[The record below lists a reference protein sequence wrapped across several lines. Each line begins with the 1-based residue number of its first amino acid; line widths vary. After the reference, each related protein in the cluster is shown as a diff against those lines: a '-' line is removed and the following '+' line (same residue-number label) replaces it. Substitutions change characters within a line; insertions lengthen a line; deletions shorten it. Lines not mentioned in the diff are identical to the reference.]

1 MSFIWDTANGVGN
14 SWPFGCL
21 PVICYRGLARAML
34 SQEAITLC
42 ILQCFLG
49 HQGLEFSSSCWEQE
63 QHRQLFS
70 PSGHFP
76 PAVIGTWVNAHGKPS
91 AHFWNSLP
99 ELFCPFY
106 RRVPST
112 LAVSSYVGSQ
122 PCMLNS
128 VNQALPGTSLHC
140 IPGPHCSQLS
150 NTIIFFCPNSSD
162 LRSITSLLLSV
173 FVCLF

>member
-1 MSFIWDTANGVGN
+1 MELETVG
-14 SWPFGCL
+14 PLDACL
-21 PVICYRGLARAML
+21 LQRSRAML
-34 SQEAITLC
+34 SQEAVTLC
-42 ILQCFLG
+42 RLQCFLG
-49 HQGLEFSSSCWEQE
+49 HQEFEFSSSCWEQE
-63 QHRQLFS
+63 QHQC
-70 PSGHFP
+70 PSGHFL
-76 PAVIGTWVNAHGKPS
+76 PAVIGTWMDAHGKPS
-91 AHFWNSLP
+91 AHFWDSLP

-106 RRVPST
+106 CRVPST
-112 LAVSSYVGSQ
+112 LAVSSSVGSQ

-140 IPGPHCSQLS
+140 IPGSHCSQLS